1 MLTKLLSMITPK
13 EASTSPFYKQRQGQ
27 CSICSDNE
35 TLVNISKQCT
45 HLAGCCAPCITQS
58 ITTDINSKG
67 LYVFRCPLPACN
79 VKFEPEE
86 YYHLLDQRLISIIDN
101 LLLHR
106 VLETDEEFRWCKSSK
121 GCGAGQLVSNHKHL
135 LGYYTCHACDQMLC
149 FRHSIEWHKGY
160 TCDEFDK
167 ERAENNELAS
177 DVTILVHTKKCPNE
191 SCGTPIMKHE
201 GCDVMTCCRF
211 GTHVCGESK
220 GDCDHGGRNY
230 CGQRFCWV
238 CLGKIDVDK
247 KTSHF
252 HTLLDV
258 LIKKFTMTKNVQ
270 LENIELKHNGSRSMD
285 SAVVHRSRLVLTL
298 RMSLMSDN
306 RPTETIVDTN
316 VQSLNL
322 LEVNKCEDK
331 AIEGSIIGLIEPSCE
346 GIRERVELL
355 GDLLK
360 IDKLNSISD
369 VYDEMA
375 QIIAN
380 MERNQRLQVGPDG
393 ECLLQLATAAKSNR
407 NIDLYNF
414 DNEIQR
420 QFGLYSVEVIGDGSC
435 AFRAILISGM
445 KKPDRS
451 YKELRE
457 QAIQQVLQNVLYY
470 STVLRPGETASEKE
484 IEAWATSM
492 ADTYTYA
499 DELANIAVA
508 DRYHVQ
514 LVIFRAGELLT
525 VINPRDE
532 HVECTA
538 FLVNVGTHYKA
549 LVSRNELNDAQK
561 NSERLHKSSE

>member
-1 MLTKLLSMITPK
+1 MLTKLLSMVTPK
-13 EASTSPFYKQRQGQ
+13 EASTSPFYKQRQGE

-35 TLVNISKQCT
+35 TLVNISKKCT

-106 VLETDEEFRWCKSSK
+106 VLEADEEFRWCKSSK

-211 GTHVCGESK
+211 GTHACGESK

-230 CGQRFCWV
+230 CGQRFCW
-238 CLGKIDVDK
+238 
-247 KTSHF
+247 
-252 HTLLDV
+252 
-258 LIKKFTMTKNVQ
+258 
-270 LENIELKHNGSRSMD
+270 LKHNGSRSMD
-285 SAVVHRSRLVLTL
+285 SAVVHRSCLVLTL
-298 RMSLMSDN
+298 RMSSKSDSL
-306 RPTETIVDTN
+306 PTEKIVDTDP
-316 VQSLNL
+316 QSSNL

-331 AIEGSIIGLIEPSCE
+331 AIEGSIIEPSCE

-375 QIIAN
+375 QILAN
-380 MERNQRLQVGPDG
+380 IERNQRLQVGPDG

-492 ADTYTYA
+492 ADPYTYA
-499 DELANIAVA
+499 DELANIALA

-549 LVSRNELNDAQK
+549 LVSRNELDDAQR

>member
-1 MLTKLLSMITPK
+1 
-13 EASTSPFYKQRQGQ
+13 
-27 CSICSDNE
+27 
-35 TLVNISKQCT
+35 
-45 HLAGCCAPCITQS
+45 
-58 ITTDINSKG
+58 
-67 LYVFRCPLPACN
+67 
-79 VKFEPEE
+79 
-86 YYHLLDQRLISIIDN
+86 
-101 LLLHR
+101 
-106 VLETDEEFRWCKSSK
+106 
-121 GCGAGQLVSNHKHL
+121 
-135 LGYYTCHACDQMLC
+135 
-149 FRHSIEWHKGY
+149 
-160 TCDEFDK
+160 
-167 ERAENNELAS
+167 
-177 DVTILVHTKKCPNE
+177 
-191 SCGTPIMKHE
+191 
-201 GCDVMTCCRF
+201 
-211 GTHVCGESK
+211 
-220 GDCDHGGRNY
+220 
-230 CGQRFCWV
+230 
-238 CLGKIDVDK
+238 
-247 KTSHF
+247 
-252 HTLLDV
+252 
-258 LIKKFTMTKNVQ
+258 MTKNVQ
-270 LENIELKHNGSRSMD
+270 LEDVEHNGSRSMD
-285 SAVVHRSRLVLTL
+285 SAVVHRSCLVLTL
-298 RMSLMSDN
+298 RMSSKSDSL
-306 RPTETIVDTN
+306 PTEKIVDTDP
-316 VQSLNL
+316 QSSNL

-331 AIEGSIIGLIEPSCE
+331 AIEGSIIEPSCE

-375 QIIAN
+375 QILAN
-380 MERNQRLQVGPDG
+380 IERNQRLQVGPDG

-492 ADTYTYA
+492 ADPYTYA
-499 DELANIAVA
+499 DELANIALA

-549 LVSRNELNDAQK
+549 LVSRNELDDAQR